1 MLERNDYQTASYY
14 GCREHHKSGDIHYHV
29 LLNLGK
35 QPNWSYTY
43 ARSAFLVE
51 DNECESL
58 SIVTPRPRQSLGQF
72 IENHVKYCEKEK
84 GGNCFGERPGFAV
97 GKQKERKRERK
108 EIGSQSTAPAK
119 LAKLKEEKLT

>member
-1 MLERNDYQTASYY
+1 MLERIDYPTASYY

-35 QPNWSYTY
+35 QPNWSYAY
-43 ARSAFLVE
+43 ARTAFFVKG
-51 DNECESL
+51 NECESL
-58 SIVTPRPRQSLGQF
+58 LIDTLQHRNSRKQF
-72 IENHVKYCEKEK
+72 VENHVKYCEKEK
-84 GGNCFGERPGFAV
+84 GGDCFGERPEFAV
-97 GKQKERKRERK
+97 GKQKEQKRERK